1 MREMKDSGIEWI
13 GEIPKTWNLT
23 KLKNIAEKF
32 CNGSSETQ
40 LSNGESIYPVTRIE
54 TISKGIVDYDKVGYV
69 EYLPSRYKLEKNDF
83 LVSNN
88 K

>member
-1 MREMKDSGIEWI
+1 MRQMKDSGIEWI

-54 TISKGIVDYDKVGYV
+54 TISK
-69 EYLPSRYKLEKNDF
+69 
-83 LVSNN
+83 
-88 K
+88 